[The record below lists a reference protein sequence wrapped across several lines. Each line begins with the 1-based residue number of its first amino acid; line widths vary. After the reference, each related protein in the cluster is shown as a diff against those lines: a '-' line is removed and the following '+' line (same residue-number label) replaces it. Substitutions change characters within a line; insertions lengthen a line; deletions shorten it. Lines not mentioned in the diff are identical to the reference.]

1 MTSITKSNN
10 LTKYQYPQCAYVLY
24 FLINVFSVLFH
35 LVEMPVDKH
44 TNFLNNKMQAGS
56 FVIH

>member
-1 MTSITKSNN
+1 MR
-10 LTKYQYPQCAYVLY
+10 LCFV
-24 FLINVFSVLFH
+24 FLDECFIIISVLFH

-44 TNFLNNKMQAGS
+44 TYFLTNKMQAAS